1 MAFHYSPKIVMEKLE
16 FYLDAANPKSYV
28 SGSTSWNDISRGGYV
43 GNLTNGPTFNP
54 INGGSIEFDAIDDF
68 VNLTNQVP
76 SYNSVVTAE
85 AWINPSGNGGGSGN
99 AATILYHS
107 GRYLQ
112 YQNGRIH
119 SYWDGGYYSTPINS
133 ILLNTWNNVVQ
144 SWDSPNGLLKV
155 YINGV
160 LSLEQVIGTGNKT
173 SGTDA
178 QIGMEGIYPGGAYA
192 RLFRGK
198 IASIKLYR
206 KVLSPSEILQN
217 YNATKTRF
225 GLT

>member
-1 MAFHYSPKIVMEKLE
+1 MAFHYSPKIVTEKLE

-68 VNLTNQVP
+68 VNLTNKVP
-76 SYNSVVTAE
+76 SYNSIVTAE

-119 SYWDGGYYSTPINS
+119 SYWNAGYYSTPSNS
-133 ILLNTWNNVVQ
+133 ILLNTWSNVVQ

-178 QIGMEGIYPGGAYA
+178 QIGMEGTNPGGTYA

-206 KVLSPSEILQN
+206 KVLSPSEVLQN
-217 YNATKTRF
+217 YNATKSRY
-225 GLT
+225 GLL